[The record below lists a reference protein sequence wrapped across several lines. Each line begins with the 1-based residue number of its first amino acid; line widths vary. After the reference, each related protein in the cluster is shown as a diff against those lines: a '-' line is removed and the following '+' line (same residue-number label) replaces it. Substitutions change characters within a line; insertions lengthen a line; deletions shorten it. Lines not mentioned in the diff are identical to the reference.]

1 MEQERKECFCGGGED
16 GGRDGDERGS
26 EGGDD
31 RSVGRFGR
39 RERKKNRSEKS
50 AFVVERTEDE
60 VETIDRW
67 VGLVGGKERKKERK
81 KGRGG
86 EGEEALLGEEE
97 LKVTRGGW
105 SSGRAVGGREDV
117 HAKEL

>member
-1 MEQERKECFCGGGED
+1 M
-16 GGRDGDERGS
+16 
-26 EGGDD
+26 
-31 RSVGRFGR
+31 GRFGR

-81 KGRGG
+81 D
-86 EGEEALLGEEE
+86 EAE
-97 LKVTRGGW
+97 
-105 SSGRAVGGREDV
+105 
-117 HAKEL
+117 KEKKLFLVKKS

>member
-1 MEQERKECFCGGGED
+1 LLW
-16 GGRDGDERGS
+16 
-26 EGGDD
+26 
-31 RSVGRFGR
+31 
-39 RERKKNRSEKS
+39 NRSEKS
-50 AFVVERTEDE
+50 AFVVVERTEDE
-60 VETIDRW
+60 METGEVPRVGTIDRW